1 MDELLTLSVMQ
12 KLMITLLALFCL
24 SNLYGQESV
33 SVIFEDDLINRSATD
48 AGAALQGKVA
58 GLYVMNM
65 SGAPGETARLRL
77 RGFTTHT
84 GNGGPL
90 LIVDGLKVENIQHLD
105 PSMIE
110 KVEVLKDTASRPVT
124 ESSASLQ
131 GKARA
136 RSAWPMI
143 SSLPAPSQA

>member
-1 MDELLTLSVMQ
+1 MQ

-24 SNLYGQESV
+24 SNLYGQDSV

-90 LIVDGLKVENIQHLD
+90 LIVDGL
-105 PSMIE
+105 
-110 KVEVLKDTASRPVT
+110 
-124 ESSASLQ
+124 
-131 GKARA
+131 
-136 RSAWPMI
+136 
-143 SSLPAPSQA
+143 